1 MARRGLTNLILFSIL
16 LLGCGKKT
24 TIYNEEVNVTE
35 KEILVM
41 TEFEVKFRVDITK
54 LHPFKNIMTNKA
66 GLKNFIYVE
75 SDDVYFVNKDE
86 FLRFRFDPN
95 KKEKRKELTYKKR
108 LNDKDNIQR
117 IEVNLRVDPT
127 DYDTA
132 EYFCNVL
139 GYQENF
145 RIQKMCHI
153 YNFEDATLV
162 FYTVKDG
169 SKLDHFME
177 IEVREDME
185 FTEDQAWAIIR
196 KWEKELEPLGIT
208 AQNRLRKS
216 LFDMYRRE

>member
-1 MARRGLTNLILFSIL
+1 
-16 LLGCGKKT
+16 
-24 TIYNEEVNVTE
+24 
-35 KEILVM
+35 
-41 TEFEVKFRVDITK
+41 
-54 LHPFKNIMTNKA
+54 
-66 GLKNFIYVE
+66 
-75 SDDVYFVNKDE
+75 
-86 FLRFRFDPN
+86 
-95 KKEKRKELTYKKR
+95 
-108 LNDKDNIQR
+108 
-117 IEVNLRVDPT
+117 
-127 DYDTA
+127 
-132 EYFCNVL
+132 
-139 GYQENF
+139 
-145 RIQKMCHI
+145 MCHI